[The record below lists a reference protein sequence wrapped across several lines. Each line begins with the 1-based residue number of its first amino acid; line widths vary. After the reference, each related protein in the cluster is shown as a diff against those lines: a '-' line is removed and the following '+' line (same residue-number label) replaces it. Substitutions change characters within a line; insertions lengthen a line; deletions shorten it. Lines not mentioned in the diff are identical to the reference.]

1 MNNKITIMQGPWIAN
16 MAEMTCRNIINK
28 IVVSFTKEGEALTP
42 KIADMP
48 ITFLSELAKK
58 KNGAQYMYI
67 LLAEAEAVFLRT
79 YIETNLAKEK
89 KAKIL

>member
-16 MAEMTCRNIINK
+16 IAAMTCRNIINK
-28 IVVSFTKEGEALTP
+28 IVVTFTKEEESLIP

-48 ITFLSELAKK
+48 ISFLSELAQKE
-58 KNGAQYMYI
+58 NGAQYMYI

-79 YIETNLAKEK
+79 YIECNLAKEK
-89 KAKIL
+89 KVKI